1 MPVVNVNLL
10 LDDATYSGVKSGML
24 ELCGM
29 VKDVDSKKV
38 RKHLPTVFDAA
49 KDGASKAIDIIREHQ
64 KGFLIIGVLV
74 IIGGALAGTITYFT
88 QKDKLKAQKRLSD
101 SLDHYLNSAQS
112 GTITLE
118 IIDTLLSDLSV
129 VSEFYNDKD
138 IPIKLSPKQ
147 LSSLLSSVYDYTLRL
162 ASANKVSVDNISS
175 PKILSKNKIID
186 LKQYLIA
193 QKEILKTVA

>member
-10 LDDATYSGVKSGML
+10 LDDATYAGVKSGML

-49 KDGASKAIDIIREHQ
+49 KDGASKAIDIIREHK
-64 KGFLIIGVLV
+64 KGFLIIGGLV
-74 IIGGALAGTITYFT
+74 IIGGATAGAITYFT
-88 QKDKLKAQKRLSD
+88 QKDKLEAKKRLSD

-129 VSEFYNDKD
+129 VSEFYKDKD
-138 IPIKLSPKQ
+138 IPIKISPKQ
-147 LSSLLSSVYDYTLRL
+147 LRSLLSSVYDYTLRL
-162 ASANKVSVDNISS
+162 ASTNNVSVDYISS

-193 QKEILKTVA
+193 QKEILKKVA